1 MAEIQ
6 RKQIFPFPV
15 KRCFEGLLR
24 VLPVM
29 EIQVKKSDP
38 EKRTVEGHWSPGGG
52 AKMVIRADC
61 RENEAGLTELTLRH
75 DMQWTPVLSRPNI
88 KNEIAAHAFDERVL
102 AKMDGILETLGKYL
116 TDESS
121 LPKMTPGM
129 GLDLDHLAW
138 ITGAIVSIG
147 LRYLAGRF
155 GLGWLPGSTNTGGG
169 QESYLRILG
178 VAGVLIGGVV
188 AGLIKRRNPLKGNAF
203 FEGMVVAL
211 ANVWMSI
218 FIYKG
223 LFTRG
228 CLDWGVYGLTGL
240 TAAALVSMKFSRSDS
255 PA

>member
-1 MAEIQ
+1 
-6 RKQIFPFPV
+6 
-15 KRCFEGLLR
+15 
-24 VLPVM
+24 
-29 EIQVKKSDP
+29 
-38 EKRTVEGHWSPGGG
+38 
-52 AKMVIRADC
+52 
-61 RENEAGLTELTLRH
+61 
-75 DMQWTPVLSRPNI
+75 
-88 KNEIAAHAFDERVL
+88 
-102 AKMDGILETLGKYL
+102 
-116 TDESS
+116 
-121 LPKMTPGM
+121 
-129 GLDLDHLAW
+129 LDLDHLAW

-155 GLGWLPGSTNTGGG
+155 GLSWLPGSTNTGGG
-169 QESYLRILG
+169 QGSYLRILG

>member
-1 MAEIQ
+1 
-6 RKQIFPFPV
+6 
-15 KRCFEGLLR
+15 
-24 VLPVM
+24 
-29 EIQVKKSDP
+29 
-38 EKRTVEGHWSPGGG
+38 
-52 AKMVIRADC
+52 MVIRADC
-61 RENEAGLTELTLRH
+61 RENGSGSTEVTLCH

-88 KNEIAAHAFDERVL
+88 KSEKAAQAFDERVL
-102 AKMDGILETLGKYL
+102 AKMDGILGTLGKYL

-138 ITGAIVSIG
+138 IIGAIVAIG
-147 LRYLAGRF
+147 LRFLAGRL
-155 GLGWLPGSTNTGGG
+155 GPGWLPGSTNWVGG

-178 VAGVLIGGVV
+178 VLGVLVGGAM

-218 FIYKG
+218 FIYRG

-240 TAAALVSMKFSRSDS
+240 TAAALVSMKFSRNDK